1 MMYWLSHGRLHV
13 VLVLGQQ
20 YVVLLS
26 SSSSGAS
33 TLAVVLGDQK
43 RSRTTVFKQDA

>member
-1 MMYWLSHGRLHV
+1 MTYWLSHGRLRV

-33 TLAVVLGDQK
+33 TLAVVLGDRK
-43 RSRTTVFKQDA
+43 RSWTTVFKQDA